1 MNFYTK
7 SLNGN
12 WWKMRMK
19 VIGQSVVG
27 CVFVEIDRFQ
37 DESLENVRGWFC
49 KGFIFTS
56 LQVKGTFLRIKE
68 NL

>member
-1 MNFYTK
+1 MENENE
-7 SLNGN
+7 SN
-12 WWKMRMK
+12 W
-19 VIGQSVVG
+19 SVSSREW
-27 CVFVEIDRFQ
+27 FVEIDRFQ